1 MEGQGDAGLQ
11 RAPITIG
18 ESMKSTV
25 LLATSGV
32 LFAINWPSLPSF
44 DWQAALI
51 VGAIVAVAAVVVIAV
66 AIATPFVAIQAG
78 ATILGTCIAVG
89 TIALVTGVI
98 GGTTAGFYWGRQ
110 GDIKRQ
116 EQIESIKRVSNQLDV
131 HFEPST
137 DPKRAADFQ
146 CTLVV
151 YEETDL
157 ASRQPTVT
165 TKKLKISA
173 ANSDEFYGQ
182 LDQQMKKWF
191 AKQVGGDADGQP
203 RRVMVYMNPYPGEG
217 IYERI
222 KLMAEKNEVRRCLV
236 NKVEGAWV
244 SALPQ

>member
-1 MEGQGDAGLQ
+1 
-11 RAPITIG
+11 
-18 ESMKSTV
+18 MKNT
-25 LLATSGV
+25 V
-32 LFAINWPSLPSF
+32 LFANSDVLFAVSWPSLPSF

-78 ATILGTCIAVG
+78 ATLLGTCLAVG

-98 GGTTAGFYWGRQ
+98 GGTSAGFYWGRQ

-116 EQIESIKRVSNQLDV
+116 EQIESIQRVSNQLDI

-137 DPKRAADFQ
+137 DPKRAADFH

-157 ASRQPTVT
+157 ASQQPTVT
-165 TKKLKISA
+165 MNEVKISA
-173 ANSDEFYGQ
+173 ANSEDFYGQ
-182 LDQQMKKWF
+182 VDQQMKKWF
-191 AKQVGGDADGQP
+191 TKQVAGDAEGQQ

-217 IYERI
+217 IYDRI
-222 KLMAEKNEVRRCLV
+222 KQMAEKNEVRRCIV

>member
-1 MEGQGDAGLQ
+1 
-11 RAPITIG
+11 
-18 ESMKSTV
+18 MKSAV

-32 LFAINWPSLPSF
+32 LFAISWPSLPSF

-78 ATILGTCIAVG
+78 ATLLGTCLAVG

-98 GGTTAGFYWGRQ
+98 GGTAAGFYWGRQ
-110 GDIKRQ
+110 GDVKRQ
-116 EQIESIKRVSNQLDV
+116 EQIESIKRVSNQLEI

-165 TKKLKISA
+165 MKKVKISA
-173 ANSDEFYGQ
+173 ANSEEFYGQ
-182 LDQQMKKWF
+182 VDQQMKKWF
-191 AKQVGGDADGQP
+191 TKQVAGDADGQQ
-203 RRVMVYMNPYPGEG
+203 RRVMVYMNPYPGES

-222 KLMAEKNEVRRCLV
+222 KEIAERNEVRRCIV
-236 NKVEGAWV
+236 NKVEGGWV
-244 SALPQ
+244 SALPK

>member
-1 MEGQGDAGLQ
+1 
-11 RAPITIG
+11 
-18 ESMKSTV
+18 MKSTMF
-25 LLATSGV
+25 LATSGV
-32 LFAINWPSLPSF
+32 LFAVSWPSLPSF
-44 DWQAALI
+44 DWQAALV
-51 VGAIVAVAAVVVIAV
+51 VGAIVTVAALVVIAV
-66 AIATPFVAIQAG
+66 AIATPFVAIEAG
-78 ATILGTCIAVG
+78 ATLLGTCLAVG

-98 GGTTAGFYWGRQ
+98 GGTAAGVYWGRQ

-116 EQIESIKRVSNQLDV
+116 EQIENIKRVSNQLDI

-157 ASRQPTVT
+157 ASQQPTIT
-165 TKKLKISA
+165 MKKVKIRA
-173 ANSDEFYGQ
+173 ANSEEFYAQ
-182 LDQQMKKWF
+182 VDQQMKKWLT
-191 AKQVGGDADGQP
+191 KQVAGDADGQP

-222 KLMAEKNEVRRCLV
+222 KHMAEKNVVRRCLV

>member
-1 MEGQGDAGLQ
+1 
-11 RAPITIG
+11 
-18 ESMKSTV
+18 MKSTM

-32 LFAINWPSLPSF
+32 LFAISWPGLPSF
-44 DWQAALI
+44 DGQAALI

-66 AIATPFVAIQAG
+66 AIVTPFVAIAGG
-78 ATILGTCIAVG
+78 ATILGTCLAVG
-89 TIALVTGVI
+89 AIALVTGVI
-98 GGTTAGFYWGRQ
+98 GGTAAGFYRGRQ

-116 EQIESIKRVSNQLDV
+116 EQIESIKRVSNQLDI

-157 ASRQPTVT
+157 APRQPTVT
-165 TKKLKISA
+165 TKKVKISA
-173 ANSDEFYGQ
+173 ANSEEFYGKV
-182 LDQQMKKWF
+182 DQHMRMWF
-191 AKQVGGDADGQP
+191 TKQVGGDADGQP
-203 RRVMVYMNPYPGEG
+203 RQVMVYMNPYPGEG
-217 IYERI
+217 IYERL
-222 KLMAEKNEVRRCLV
+222 KQLAEKHEARRCVV